1 MTLPLPGETLYRT
14 ALERI
19 SIASSALLIV
29 DMQNDFCAEGG
40 FVERLGRDVSVF
52 PSLAE
57 RIQPLLD
64 AARRLGR
71 PVIWLVARY
80 DDHVIP
86 RQMLTRQLEGGLDT
100 CCATGSWG
108 ARFFML
114 EPRADEPVIIKHSY
128 SGFHGTELDSL
139 LRSLGVDT
147 LVYAGVQT
155 NVCVESTLREGH
167 SRGYYSVVVED
178 CVASHMEGEHRA
190 TLNTV
195 RFLLGDVLPS
205 AEIIRFWEESKAAG
219 RGQQE
224 SRA

>member
-1 MTLPLPGETLYRT
+1 MTVTVPGGTLYRT

-19 SIASSALLIV
+19 GVANSALLIV

-52 PSLAE
+52 PPLAG
-57 RIQPLLD
+57 RIQPLLE

-80 DDHVIP
+80 DDNVIP
-86 RQMLTRQLEGGLDT
+86 RQMLTRQLEGGLDP
-100 CCATGSWG
+100 CCATDSWG
-108 ARFFML
+108 ARFFVL

-128 SGFHGTELDSL
+128 SGFHETELDAL

-147 LVYAGVQT
+147 LIYAGVQT

-167 SRGYYSVVVED
+167 SRGYYSVIVED
-178 CVASHMEGEHRA
+178 CVASHMEGEHQA

-205 AEIIRFWEESKAAG
+205 AQVIRFWEESG
-219 RGQQE
+219 GVGGSQQE
-224 SRA
+224 SHG